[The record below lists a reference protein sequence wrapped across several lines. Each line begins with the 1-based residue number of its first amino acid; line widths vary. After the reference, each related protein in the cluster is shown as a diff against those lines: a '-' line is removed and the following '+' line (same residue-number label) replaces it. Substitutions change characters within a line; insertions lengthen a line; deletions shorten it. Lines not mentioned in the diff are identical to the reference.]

1 MPWFRPWRTL
11 PGMEHALHCPKC
23 GAEVIS
29 YRNPAP
35 TTDVV
40 IYDQARGVVLIERG
54 GEPYGFALPGGF
66 IDDGESAE
74 HAAVREMREETALD
88 VELTG
93 LLGVYSRP
101 DRDPRRH
108 TLSVVFTG
116 RARNPEALCAGDDA
130 RAAAF
135 YPLDKIPEVL
145 AFDHAT
151 IIDDFREVLRGARP
165 LGAVQPTLTQYAE

>member
-1 MPWFRPWRTL
+1 
-11 PGMEHALHCPKC
+11 MEHALPCPVC
-23 GAEVIS
+23 GTTVVS

-40 IYDQARGVVLIERG
+40 IYEPGRGIVLVERANV
-54 GEPYGFALPGGF
+54 PLGFALPGGF

-74 HAAVREMREETALD
+74 HAAVREMREETSLNVD
-88 VELTG
+88 LTG

-116 RARNPEALCAGDDA
+116 RARDAGAICAGDDA
-130 RAAAF
+130 KTAAF
-135 YPLDKIPEVL
+135 YSLDDLPSPIV
-145 AFDHAT
+145 FDHAN
-151 IIDDFREVLRGARP
+151 IINDFSKLLRGERSTAP
-165 LGAVQPTLTQYAE
+165 VQSE